1 MKTRKK
7 VTYACLAVW
16 LGIVALL
23 LEVGCQKSST
33 TLSIGVAAPFTG
45 DVASYGEKVK
55 RASLLAEEE
64 VNASNGIKGRRLRL
78 ILEDSRCDPATGV
91 SVMKKLVNIDKVPV
105 VLGETCSSVTLAMA
119 PIAEKNKVVL
129 LTPISS
135 NYKITDA
142 GDYVFRLAPS
152 DALQGRLVAKWIKE
166 LGYTKAAVLFVNNDY
181 GVGLKDGFTKN
192 FEGLGGKVVL
202 AEGFPQGSRDFRT
215 QLTKIKDAQV
225 DVIFAP
231 AYPEESGQ
239 LLKQRKELK
248 VLVPLIGTDPYHD
261 PKIFEL
267 AGGAAD
273 GIMFMDVAGGSGPG
287 WDSFVKAYKAKYG
300 LEPDIVAAEAYDS
313 VKVVAHVMSQAGFEP
328 NKIKEGLYALKGYM
342 GATGA
347 IEFDKNGD
355 NIMKSFQKF
364 RIEHKKY
371 QEIKG

>member
-1 MKTRKK
+1 M
-7 VTYACLAVW
+7 L
-16 LGIVALL
+16 LGV
-23 LEVGCQKSST
+23 VGCKPADET
-33 TLSIGVAAPFTG
+33 IGIGVAAPLTG
-45 DVASYGEKVK
+45 EVASYGEKVK
-55 RASLLAEEE
+55 RASVLAEEE
-64 VNASNGIKGRRLRL
+64 MNAAGGINGKKLRL

-91 SVMKKLVNIDKVPV
+91 SVMKKLVDIDKVPV

-166 LGYTKAAVLFVNNDY
+166 LGYTKAAVIFVNNDY

-192 FEGLGGKVVL
+192 FEELGGKVVL
-202 AEGFPQGSRDFRT
+202 AEGFQQGARDFRA
-215 QLTKIKDAQV
+215 QLAKIKNAKV
-225 DVIFAP
+225 EVIFAP
-231 AYPEESGQ
+231 AYPEEAGQ
-239 LLKQRKELK
+239 LLKQRKELN
-248 VLVPLIGTDPYHD
+248 VAIPLIGTDPYHD
-261 PKIFEL
+261 PKIFDL
-267 AGGAAD
+267 AGDAAN
-273 GIMFMDVAGGSGPG
+273 GVMFADVAGGSGPG
-287 WDSFVKAYKAKYG
+287 WDAFVKAYKAKYG
-300 LEPDIVAAEAYDS
+300 IEPDIVAAEAYDS
-313 VKVVAHVMSQAGFEP
+313 VKVVAQVMSQAGFEP
-328 NKIKEGLYALKGYM
+328 NKIKEGLYTLKGYM

-371 QEIKG
+371 QEIKE